1 MPRQTSP
8 RAQAAALEEAGTP
21 LSFAQERF
29 WYLDQLEPD
38 NPAYNVPAAVRIEG
52 PLNLEALRSALNAI
66 VARHETLRATCG
78 FYEGQLRQ
86 TMCASG
92 AVKVPVSYSGGVRDR
107 QRAAEV
113 GRRR

>member
-1 MPRQTSP
+1 M
-8 RAQAAALEEAGTP
+8 EEARIP

-52 PLNLEALRSALNAI
+52 PLNLEALRSALNAT
-66 VARHETLRATCG
+66 VARHETLRSTFG

-86 TMCASG
+86 TVSASG
-92 AVKVPVSYSGGVRDR
+92 TVKVPVMALPDR
-107 QRAAEV
+107 RSQRAFA
-113 GRRR
+113 GRDHARHT